1 MLPIRDRLNFVI
13 AQTNHVSSCFI
24 AIIAGWIHLDP
35 FGLFHS
41 HVGSKCHWAEL
52 WTNLPSQP
60 GLSPKMSS
68 SMDTIEIVGGVHAGT
83 KRLQLKSVLERY
95 GEIDICHKDRLS
107 LDHEIM
113 LD

>member
-1 MLPIRDRLNFVI
+1 
-13 AQTNHVSSCFI
+13 
-24 AIIAGWIHLDP
+24 
-35 FGLFHS
+35 
-41 HVGSKCHWAEL
+41 
-52 WTNLPSQP
+52 
-60 GLSPKMSS
+60 MSS

>member
-1 MLPIRDRLNFVI
+1 
-13 AQTNHVSSCFI
+13 
-24 AIIAGWIHLDP
+24 
-35 FGLFHS
+35 
-41 HVGSKCHWAEL
+41 
-52 WTNLPSQP
+52 
-60 GLSPKMSS
+60 
-68 SMDTIEIVGGVHAGT
+68 MDTIEIVGGVHAGT

>member
-1 MLPIRDRLNFVI
+1 MF
-13 AQTNHVSSCFI
+13 HSHHSC
-24 AIIAGWIHLDP
+24 LDP
-35 FGLFHS
+35 FESMCFFHS

-60 GLSPKMSS
+60 GLVSPKMSS

-95 GEIDICHKDRLS
+95 GEIDICHKDRL
-107 LDHEIM
+107 
-113 LD
+113 